1 MPNTTPKTA
10 RTEDLTSY
18 LVSATLSRAQG
29 TLD

>member
-10 RTEDLTSY
+10 HTEDQTSY
-18 LVSATLSRAQG
+18 LVSAILSRAQG